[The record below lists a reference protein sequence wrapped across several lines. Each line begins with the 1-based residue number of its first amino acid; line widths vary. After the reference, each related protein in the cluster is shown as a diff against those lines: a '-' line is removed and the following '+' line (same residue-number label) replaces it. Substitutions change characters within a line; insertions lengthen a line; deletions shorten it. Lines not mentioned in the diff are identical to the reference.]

1 MKTGFARL
9 GERAS
14 HGVNPLRGQCVWQCL
29 AKGMTMNQID
39 NDKDIKTIDQLD
51 EEQKEIFFDAMKR
64 CGFDPEQ
71 VFQVP
76 AQTHPSE

>member
-14 HGVNPLRGQCVWQCL
+14 HGMNPLRGKSIWPCL

-51 EEQKEIFFDAMKR
+51 EEQKEILFDAMKR
-64 CGFDPEQ
+64 GGLDPKK
-71 VFQVP
+71 VFQST
-76 AQTHPSE
+76 AQTQPSD